1 MAQPSA
7 AIGNPQMIIPA
18 RNATPATRPKWA
30 DTAQRIGNAGMFG
43 PELLTIEQ
51 CRVLI
56 FCADQRGWLPLRRL
70 ERTSALQPDDV
81 VVVPSLVEA
90 GLLAHAAESKAIKI
104 TPIGAVLDSEARR
117 LQRK

>member
-1 MAQPSA
+1 MV
-7 AIGNPQMIIPA
+7 IGPKQM
-18 RNATPATRPKWA
+18 TPE
-30 DTAQRIGNAGMFG
+30 QR
-43 PELLTIEQ
+43 
-51 CRVLI
+51 RVLI

-70 ERTSALQPDDV
+70 ESTSLLLPDDL

-104 TPIGAVLDSEARR
+104 TPTGVVLASEARR